1 MRRRALVVDDEP
13 AVCQLIH
20 EVMNSVGM
28 NVLALTESAE
38 AAKYLRDEKFEVVL
52 LDLRMPAPDGIE
64 VARQTRGSGFN
75 RMTPI
80 IMISDDQNLSAV
92 SEGFDAGANF
102 FLYKPIDKGRLL
114 HLIRATRGAIEHEK
128 RRFRRVRH
136 RAPVRL
142 TWDKMEVQGETVDIS
157 LNGMLVKAARCV
169 PSGSM
174 VEVNLELS
182 PGSKPIVG
190 PATVMRTMGEN
201 QMGIE
206 FTQLNKIESSRL
218 QEFLLPLVT
227 RD

>member
-20 EVMNSVGM
+20 EVMNSVGI
-28 NVLALTESAE
+28 NVLALTESVE

-190 PATVMRTMGEN
+190 PAAVMRTMGEN

-218 QEFLLPLVT
+218 REFLLPLVT